1 MQSAFD
7 DLSVLFD
14 FFQEG
19 EVDED
24 EINKSFDST
33 ILKVADLEFKNM
45 LSGEEDN
52 LSAVM
57 TINPVLEEQKVKI
70 GLKCLCVCTSCGEKN
85 KFKVKEL
92 DFQAGDAAGIKSV
105 TLQFDGDFAFGNLKG
120 ENGVHRLVRIS
131 PLTLMLN
138 DILLSLRFCISFGR

>member
-1 MQSAFD
+1 MGCCFSRGESAFD

-33 ILKVADLEFKNM
+33 LLKVADLEFKNM

-57 TINPVLEEQKVKI
+57 TINPGAGGTESQDWAEMLMRMYIMWGRKI
-70 GLKCLCVCTSCGEKN
+70 SLKS
-85 KFKVKEL
+85 
-92 DFQAGDAAGIKSV
+92 KS
-105 TLQFDGDFAFGNLKG
+105 
-120 ENGVHRLVRIS
+120 
-131 PLTLMLN
+131 
-138 DILLSLRFCISFGR
+138 